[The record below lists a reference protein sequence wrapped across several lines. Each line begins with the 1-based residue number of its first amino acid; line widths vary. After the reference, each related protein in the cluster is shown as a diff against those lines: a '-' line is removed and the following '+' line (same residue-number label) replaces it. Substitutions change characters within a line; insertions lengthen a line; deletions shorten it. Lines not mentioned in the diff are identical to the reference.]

1 MKDNVFDCVEKLTMM
16 LQGELHIGDHES
28 LSIFGAKEQQ
38 RLAELAKDVSRLFV
52 NQGYEIEHA
61 IKVLLEEMDTF
72 NESKRDARIFL
83 TQQCMEKNPESVY
96 GAMTTYIDKLTTE
109 LQLQEIQLLKEIY
122 LLQRIEKQI
131 YQCGNDIQK
140 CIDQGEAFLLNK
152 PSSIES
158 DDNYEWFQRL
168 ERKINDLKI
177 SNTIAKQSLMQIRL
191 LYENNQSIIYRTKEL
206 VSNTIPVWRK
216 QMQVL
221 FSSVNQNESDKINQV
236 MKKEL
241 KILADVE
248 IKDYEIR
255 RELEHISL

>member
-1 MKDNVFDCVEKLTMM
+1 MKDNVFDCIEKLTMM
-16 LQGELHIGDHES
+16 LQGELHVGDHES
-28 LSIFGAKEQQ
+28 LSIFGSKEQQ
-38 RLAELAKDVSRLFV
+38 RLAELSKDVSQLFV
-52 NQGYEIEHA
+52 NQGYEIELA
-61 IKVLLEEMDTF
+61 INVLLEKMDTF
-72 NESKRDARIFL
+72 NESKRDARIFS

-109 LQLQEIQLLKEIY
+109 LQLQEIQLLKETY

-131 YQCGNDIQK
+131 YQCGNDIQQ
-140 CIDQGEAFLLNK
+140 CIDQGEVILINK
-152 PSSIES
+152 PSNIES

-177 SNTIAKQSLMQIRL
+177 SNTIVKQSLTQIRL

-206 VSNTIPVWRK
+206 ISQTIPLWKK

-221 FSSVNQNESDKINQV
+221 FSLVNQNESDKMNQV

-241 KILADVE
+241 EILADVE
-248 IKDYEIR
+248 IKDREIR